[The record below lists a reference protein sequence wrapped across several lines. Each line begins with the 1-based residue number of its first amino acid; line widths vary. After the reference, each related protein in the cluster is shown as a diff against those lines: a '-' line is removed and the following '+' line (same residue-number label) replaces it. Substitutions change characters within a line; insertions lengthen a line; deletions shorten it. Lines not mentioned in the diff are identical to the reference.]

1 MQLRNHLPM
10 SNPSCIHVEQE
21 CAHAHNSAFGTSRW
35 CKTRSRT
42 RVAGVWSQAP
52 DPAADSFPG
61 GGAFRTNSARSHTL
75 DMVKMI
81 GIDWNLTGRYGSVV
95 HLPSDDLRQVLGG
108 DRRRGGDT
116 SRSSRT
122 ETISTT
128 RPHSP
133 NVSAT
138 RGNLEAMYGFGGNG
152 ETVEIS

>member
-1 MQLRNHLPM
+1 MHTTQLLVLLDGAKLG
-10 SNPSCIHVEQE
+10 VELVLRESGVKLRIRRQI
-21 CAHAHNSAFGTSRW
+21 AFL
-35 CKTRSRT
+35 
-42 RVAGVWSQAP
+42 
-52 DPAADSFPG
+52 G
-61 GGAFRTNSARSHTL
+61 GGAVRMDSARIYTL
-75 DMVKMI
+75 DMLKKI
-81 GIDWNLTGRYGSVV
+81 GIDWNLTGRFGSVV

-138 RGNLEAMYGFGGNG
+138 RGNLEAM
-152 ETVEIS
+152 